1 MTLGSIQSVKIDAPK
16 KEIGLDGIPPLFYQ
30 HYWSLVGNCV
40 TQVVLDFLN
49 LGIVSP
55 NFNGTHIVL
64 IPKVKNPT
72 KITQYCPI
80 SLNNVVFKVLA
91 NKLKHLFSYIINENQ
106 NALMS
111 KCHITDNFL
120 VTLETMHHLSQKM
133 CGKVGETALKL
144 NMSKVYDQVD
154 CECLEKIMIK
164 MGFHAK

>member
-1 MTLGSIQSVKIDAPK
+1 M
-16 KEIGLDGIPPLFYQ
+16 
-30 HYWSLVGNCV
+30 

-80 SLNNVVFKVLA
+80 SLNNVVSKVLA
-91 NKLKHLFSYIINENQ
+91 NRLKHLFSHIINENQ

-120 VTLETMHHLSQKM
+120 VILETMHHLSQKM

>member
-49 LGIVSP
+49 LGIVSL

-80 SLNNVVFKVLA
+80 SLNNVVSKVLA
-91 NKLKHLFSYIINENQ
+91 NRLKHLFSHIINENQ

-111 KCHITDNFL
+111 KCHIIDNFL